1 MSFMADKDSVPEISG
16 PERFRAAWLA
26 ARTRLDQVPA
36 DRRETVAVHT
46 CNRLLGVAQ
55 AAARRRYGVLPPH
68 MSLAWDCLQQFDR
81 EMVALLSDEERTALW
96 HSIKPE
102 ARRKLEGWR
111 KDAAEVLIT
120 AIGENAGTVA
130 RPAANPAA
138 GSRTTHI
145 DAFVAEGPQRLPPP
159 SSALLQELM
168 KHLHTQAQNTYHK
181 IDLLRKLLPWLLVL
195 LAATVV
201 GVVYLS
207 YRGMLGS
214 LGGDID
220 GQDVFVVLFVGA
232 LGGTLGGILSM
243 SLAIGRGDMAQ
254 RIPELRLSRLLLAIR
269 PLLGAVA
276 AFPIAL
282 LAASGVVQV
291 PSLAPTQAVFMF
303 SVLAGF
309 SERWFLG
316 LIERLGGDKK

>member
-1 MSFMADKDSVPEISG
+1 MGFMAEQDPVAEVSG

-26 ARTRLDQVPA
+26 ARTRYDQLSPDA
-36 DRRETVAVHT
+36 RESATGQA
-46 CNRLLGVAQ
+46 CERLLHAAQ
-55 AAARRRYGVLPPH
+55 AAARRRFGFMPSQ

-81 EMVALLSDEERTALW
+81 EMVTMLDEAQRTALW
-96 HSIKPE
+96 HSLKPE
-102 ARRKLEGWR
+102 ARRKLDGWR
-111 KDAAEVLIT
+111 KDAAEVLIA
-120 AIGENAGTVA
+120 AIGENAGMA
-130 RPAANPAA
+130 AAPASAPRA
-138 GSRTTHI
+138 THI
-145 DAFVAEGPQRLPPP
+145 DAFVTDGPQRTPAP
-159 SSALLQELM
+159 SAALLQELM

-181 IDLLRKLLPWLLVL
+181 IDLLRRLLPWLLLL

-220 GQDVFVVLFVGA
+220 GKDVFVVLFVGA
-232 LGGTLGGILSM
+232 LGGILGGILSM
-243 SLAIGRGDMAQ
+243 SLTIGRSDLAQ
-254 RIPELRLSRLLLAIR
+254 KIPELRLSRLLLVIR

-316 LIERLGGDKK
+316 LIERLGGGDKK

>member
-1 MSFMADKDSVPEISG
+1 MSLLTEQDPVSEVAG

-26 ARTRLDQVPA
+26 ARTRLDQLPA
-36 DRRETVAVHT
+36 DQRESVAAQT
-46 CNRLLGVAQ
+46 CERLLAAAQ
-55 AAARRRYGVLPPH
+55 SAARRRYGLLSPQ

-81 EMVALLSDEERTALW
+81 EIVTLLDDGQRLALW
-96 HSIKPE
+96 HSLKPE
-102 ARRKLEGWR
+102 ARRKLDGWR
-111 KDAAEVLIT
+111 KDAAEVLIA
-120 AIGENAGTVA
+120 AIGES
-130 RPAANPAA
+130 A
-138 GSRTTHI
+138 GSTVVEAAPRATHI
-145 DAFVAEGPQRLPPP
+145 DAFVTVGPQRVPPP
-159 SSALLQELM
+159 SAALLQELM
-168 KHLHTQAQNTYHK
+168 KHLHAHAQNTYHRVE
-181 IDLLRKLLPWLLVL
+181 LLRKLLPWLLAL
-195 LAATVV
+195 LALTVV

-232 LGGTLGGILSM
+232 LGGILGGILSM
-243 SLAIGRGDMAQ
+243 SLTIGRGDIAQ
-254 RIPELRLSRLLLAIR
+254 RIPELRFSRLLLAIR

-316 LIERLGGDKK
+316 LIERLGADRR

>member
-1 MSFMADKDSVPEISG
+1 MSFMAEQHGVSEVSG

-26 ARTRLDQVPA
+26 ARTRFDQLPQ
-36 DRRETVAVHT
+36 DQRESAAGQA
-46 CNRLLGVAQ
+46 CERLLVAAQ
-55 AAARRRYGVLPPH
+55 SAARRRYGVLPAH

-81 EMVALLSDEERTALW
+81 ELVTLMDDNQRIALW
-96 HSIKPE
+96 HSLKPE
-102 ARRKLEGWR
+102 ARKKLDGWR
-111 KDAAEVLIT
+111 KDAAEVLIA
-120 AIGENAGTVA
+120 AIGENAGLAVA
-130 RPAANPAA
+130 PVGA
-138 GSRTTHI
+138 SRATHI
-145 DAFVAEGPQRLPPP
+145 DAFVDGGSHRPTAP
-159 SSALLQELM
+159 SAALLQELM

-181 IDLLRKLLPWLLVL
+181 IDLLRRLLPWLLAL
-195 LAATVV
+195 LGITVV

-214 LGGDID
+214 LGGDIE
-220 GQDVFVVLFVGA
+220 GKDVFVVLFVGA
-232 LGGTLGGILSM
+232 LGGILGGILSM
-243 SLAIGRGDMAQ
+243 SLTIGRGDIAQ
-254 RIPELRLSRLLLAIR
+254 RIPELRLSRLLLVIR

-276 AFPIAL
+276 AFPVAL

-316 LIERLGGDKK
+316 LIERLGGGEKR